1 MPQNCY
7 ELVWIFIIYAFIGWC
22 TEVSYAALDRGI
34 FVNRGFL
41 NGPYCPIYGCG
52 VVIVVAVL
60 TPLKDNLLIL
70 FIGSFLLTSILE
82 YITGYLLEKVFHN
95 QWWDYSDKPFN
106 IHGYVCLKFSIYW
119 GLACTFIMDVL
130 HPIIYKGIT
139 LMPHIVGMILI
150 CIIMTVFFVDCGITV
165 ATILKF
171 NKRLKVMDEMAERIH
186 KLSDEIGENI
196 YENVTDIVEKSEE
209 FQETHAEL
217 LDKLAETTGAAKDK
231 MIRTVDTKIITENVK
246 EMCIEAN
253 HYLSKDMDIAMK
265 NAVTT
270 EKSEL
275 GRKILNQL
283 QDNLKIADEEMIPIC
298 QDTGMAVIFLEVG
311 QDVHFEGEAIEDAI
325 NEGVRQG
332 YTEGYLRKSVVK
344 DPLIR
349 ENTKDNT
356 PAVIHY
362 SIVPGDKVKITIA
375 PKGFGSENMSRVFM
389 LKPADGIEGVKDA
402 VLTAVKDAGPN
413 ACPPMVV
420 GVGIG
425 GTFEKCAILA
435 KKALIRPVGEHS
447 DIPYVK
453 DMEEELLGKI
463 NRLGIG
469 PGGLGGT
476 TTALAVNINT
486 YPTHIAGL
494 PVAVNICCHVNRHVV
509 REV

>member
-196 YENVTDIVEKSEE
+196 YENVTDIVEKSGE

-217 LDKLAETTGAAKDK
+217 LDKLVETTGAAKDK
-231 MIRTVDTKIITENVK
+231 IAETTGTAKNKITGTTETAREKIAETTGNAK
-246 EMCIEAN
+246 LAISENIMEAK
-253 HYLSKDMDIAMK
+253 SSFEAKK
-265 NAVTT
+265 NAWT
-270 EKSEL
+270 EKSEEWKKNREKQKAEL
-275 GRKILNQL
+275 SELSEKYEHLF
-283 QDNLKIADEEMIPIC
+283 EEKNFGFRRLMKAFP
-298 QDTGMAVIFLEVG
+298 DM
-311 QDVHFEGEAIEDAI
+311 
-325 NEGVRQG
+325 
-332 YTEGYLRKSVVK
+332 KS
-344 DPLIR
+344 R
-349 ENTKDNT
+349 EN
-356 PAVIHY
+356 
-362 SIVPGDKVKITIA
+362 DKT
-375 PKGFGSENMSRVFM
+375 
-389 LKPADGIEGVKDA
+389 
-402 VLTAVKDAGPN
+402 LTE
-413 ACPPMVV
+413 
-420 GVGIG
+420 
-425 GTFEKCAILA
+425 F
-435 KKALIRPVGEHS
+435 KKHFHLDKLEQ
-447 DIPYVK
+447 K
-453 DMEEELLGKI
+453 
-463 NRLGIG
+463 
-469 PGGLGGT
+469 
-476 TTALAVNINT
+476 
-486 YPTHIAGL
+486 
-494 PVAVNICCHVNRHVV
+494 
-509 REV
+509 

>member
-41 NGPYCPIYGCG
+41 IQADDPIQGSG
-52 VVIVVAVL
+52 VGMVFAGL
-60 TPLKDNLLIL
+60 PPLKDNLLIL

-196 YENVTDIVEKSEE
+196 YENVTDIMEKSGE

-231 MIRTVDTKIITENVK
+231 IAETTGTAKNKITGTTETAREKIAETTGNAKEKITDTAANAKLAISENI
-246 EMCIEAN
+246 MEAK
-253 HYLSKDMDIAMK
+253 SSFEAKK
-265 NAVTT
+265 NAWT
-270 EKSEL
+270 EKSEEWKKNREKQKAEL
-275 GRKILNQL
+275 SELSEKYEHLF
-283 QDNLKIADEEMIPIC
+283 EEKNFGFQRLMKAFP
-298 QDTGMAVIFLEVG
+298 DM
-311 QDVHFEGEAIEDAI
+311 
-325 NEGVRQG
+325 
-332 YTEGYLRKSVVK
+332 KS
-344 DPLIR
+344 R
-349 ENTKDNT
+349 EN
-356 PAVIHY
+356 
-362 SIVPGDKVKITIA
+362 DKTLTEFK
-375 PKGFGSENMSRVFM
+375 KHFR
-389 LKPADGIEGVKDA
+389 LDKPEQK
-402 VLTAVKDAGPN
+402 
-413 ACPPMVV
+413 
-420 GVGIG
+420 
-425 GTFEKCAILA
+425 
-435 KKALIRPVGEHS
+435 
-447 DIPYVK
+447 
-453 DMEEELLGKI
+453 
-463 NRLGIG
+463 
-469 PGGLGGT
+469 
-476 TTALAVNINT
+476 
-486 YPTHIAGL
+486 
-494 PVAVNICCHVNRHVV
+494 
-509 REV
+509 

>member
-1 MPQNCY
+1 MPQNFY

-217 LDKLAETTGAAKDK
+217 LDKLAETKDNLMEISGSAKEKIVDTTGTAKEKIAETTGAAKDK
-231 MIRTVDTKIITENVK
+231 IAETTGTAKDKIAETTGTAKNKITGTTETAREKIAETTGNAKEKITDTAANAKLAISENI
-246 EMCIEAN
+246 MEAK
-253 HYLSKDMDIAMK
+253 SSFEAKK
-265 NAVTT
+265 NAWT
-270 EKSEL
+270 EKSEEWKKNREKQKAEL
-275 GRKILNQL
+275 SELSEKYEHLF
-283 QDNLKIADEEMIPIC
+283 EEKNFGFQRLMKAFP
-298 QDTGMAVIFLEVG
+298 DM
-311 QDVHFEGEAIEDAI
+311 
-325 NEGVRQG
+325 
-332 YTEGYLRKSVVK
+332 KS
-344 DPLIR
+344 R
-349 ENTKDNT
+349 EN
-356 PAVIHY
+356 
-362 SIVPGDKVKITIA
+362 DKTLT
-375 PKGFGSENMSRVFM
+375 E
-389 LKPADGIEGVKDA
+389 LKKHFHLDKPEQK
-402 VLTAVKDAGPN
+402 
-413 ACPPMVV
+413 
-420 GVGIG
+420 
-425 GTFEKCAILA
+425 
-435 KKALIRPVGEHS
+435 
-447 DIPYVK
+447 
-453 DMEEELLGKI
+453 
-463 NRLGIG
+463 
-469 PGGLGGT
+469 
-476 TTALAVNINT
+476 
-486 YPTHIAGL
+486 
-494 PVAVNICCHVNRHVV
+494 
-509 REV
+509 

>member
-1 MPQNCY
+1 MPQNFY

-231 MIRTVDTKIITENVK
+231 IAETTGTAKDKIAETTGTAKNKITGTTETARERIAETTGTAKEKITDTAANAKLAISENI
-246 EMCIEAN
+246 MEAK
-253 HYLSKDMDIAMK
+253 SSFEAKK
-265 NAVTT
+265 NAWT
-270 EKSEL
+270 EKSEEWKKNREKQKAEL
-275 GRKILNQL
+275 SELSEKYEHLF
-283 QDNLKIADEEMIPIC
+283 EEKNFGFQRLMKAFP
-298 QDTGMAVIFLEVG
+298 DM
-311 QDVHFEGEAIEDAI
+311 
-325 NEGVRQG
+325 
-332 YTEGYLRKSVVK
+332 KS
-344 DPLIR
+344 R
-349 ENTKDNT
+349 EN
-356 PAVIHY
+356 
-362 SIVPGDKVKITIA
+362 DKTLT
-375 PKGFGSENMSRVFM
+375 E
-389 LKPADGIEGVKDA
+389 LKKHFHLDKPEQK
-402 VLTAVKDAGPN
+402 
-413 ACPPMVV
+413 
-420 GVGIG
+420 
-425 GTFEKCAILA
+425 
-435 KKALIRPVGEHS
+435 
-447 DIPYVK
+447 
-453 DMEEELLGKI
+453 
-463 NRLGIG
+463 
-469 PGGLGGT
+469 
-476 TTALAVNINT
+476 
-486 YPTHIAGL
+486 
-494 PVAVNICCHVNRHVV
+494 
-509 REV
+509 

>member
-82 YITGYLLEKVFHN
+82 YITGYLLEIVFHN

-171 NKRLKVMDEMAERIH
+171 NKRLKVIDEMAERIH

-196 YENVTDIVEKSEE
+196 YENVTDIVEKSGE

-217 LDKLAETTGAAKDK
+217 LDKLVETTGAAKDK
-231 MIRTVDTKIITENVK
+231 IAETTGTAKNKITGTTETAREKIAETTGNAK
-246 EMCIEAN
+246 LAISENIMEAK
-253 HYLSKDMDIAMK
+253 SSFEAKK
-265 NAVTT
+265 NAWT
-270 EKSEL
+270 EKSEEWKKNREKQKAEL
-275 GRKILNQL
+275 SELSEKYEHLF
-283 QDNLKIADEEMIPIC
+283 EEKNFGFRRLMKAFP
-298 QDTGMAVIFLEVG
+298 DM
-311 QDVHFEGEAIEDAI
+311 
-325 NEGVRQG
+325 
-332 YTEGYLRKSVVK
+332 KS
-344 DPLIR
+344 R
-349 ENTKDNT
+349 EN
-356 PAVIHY
+356 
-362 SIVPGDKVKITIA
+362 DKTLTEFK
-375 PKGFGSENMSRVFM
+375 KHFH
-389 LKPADGIEGVKDA
+389 LDKPEQK
-402 VLTAVKDAGPN
+402 
-413 ACPPMVV
+413 
-420 GVGIG
+420 
-425 GTFEKCAILA
+425 
-435 KKALIRPVGEHS
+435 
-447 DIPYVK
+447 
-453 DMEEELLGKI
+453 
-463 NRLGIG
+463 
-469 PGGLGGT
+469 
-476 TTALAVNINT
+476 
-486 YPTHIAGL
+486 
-494 PVAVNICCHVNRHVV
+494 
-509 REV
+509 